1 MPVARGGPGACHSTN
16 STSGFDGV
24 ERSGPTTCRTEVAAT
39 GTRHCQTLGARHPH
53 RSLHGIR
60 LPIQEGDLKERDQE
74 QRGCM
79 RACGEVSRDDTSMS
93 KGIVTWGI
101 GRWPRLL
108 ADRIDG
114 PYSRRIA
121 SLLGSQKSVHSRTSI
136 TRPRAKYQDIRP
148 MRRARNGPDVA
159 SPYGAP
165 PEAS

>member
-1 MPVARGGPGACHSTN
+1 MCIDNVVCARIALGQAIRACLRHETGPRRVNAAWTSRSWMPVARGGPGACHPTN

-60 LPIQEGDLKERDQE
+60 LPIQGGDLKERDQE

-93 KGIVTWGI
+93 KGIVTWGNREMAPAPC
-101 GRWPRLL
+101 G
-108 ADRIDG
+108 ADR
-114 PYSRRIA
+114 
-121 SLLGSQKSVHSRTSI
+121 
-136 TRPRAKYQDIRP
+136 RAL
-148 MRRARNGPDVA
+148 
-159 SPYGAP
+159 
-165 PEAS
+165 